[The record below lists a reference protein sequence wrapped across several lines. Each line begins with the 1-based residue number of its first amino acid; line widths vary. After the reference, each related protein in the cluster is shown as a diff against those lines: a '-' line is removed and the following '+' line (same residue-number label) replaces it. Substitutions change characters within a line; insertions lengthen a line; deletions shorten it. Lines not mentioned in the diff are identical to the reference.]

1 MHLCDISLFFY
12 THAYNWKQRFWAS
25 LAEMRLK
32 KMFSMKKVPVL
43 LSCSKAGA
51 NGFSV
56 QQLNLSFIWFL
67 KFIWQEKSKI
77 SISRRALIHSLVRL
91 RARVLWSP
99 WQRHDDFGWYSEVS
113 GKGTNVISF
122 FLGRKWFAA
131 PHSIVWV
138 HTGSPNKYVLS
149 TKRIIY
155 RLASNKF

>member
-32 KMFSMKKVPVL
+32 KMFSMKKVPLL

-77 SISRRALIHSLVRL
+77 SISWRALIHSLVRL
-91 RARVLWSP
+91 WAIVLYLP
-99 WQRHDDFGWYSEVS
+99 
-113 GKGTNVISF
+113 GKGMMILADTQRYLAKAPRLFRF